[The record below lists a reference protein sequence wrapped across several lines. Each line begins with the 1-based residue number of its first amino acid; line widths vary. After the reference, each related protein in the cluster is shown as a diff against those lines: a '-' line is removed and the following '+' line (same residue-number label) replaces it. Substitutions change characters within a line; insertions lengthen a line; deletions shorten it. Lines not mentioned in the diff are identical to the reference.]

1 MQRSEWKVW
10 PFWKDKTASPPTN
23 VHKQFVAGMFLILD
37 VEPTGSLFVL
47 ELLGD
52 DSQAWV
58 LTSLQTAL
66 QGNDFLLLLIN

>member
-1 MQRSEWKVW
+1 M
-10 PFWKDKTASPPTN
+10 N
-23 VHKQFVAGMFLILD
+23 VHKQFVAGMFLMSD

-52 DSQAWV
+52 SQAQE

>member
-1 MQRSEWKVW
+1 M
-10 PFWKDKTASPPTN
+10 N
-23 VHKQFVAGMFLILD
+23 VHKQFVAGMFLIPD